1 MREWKRL
8 EEAALQQN
16 HDLLRCPAC
25 ADEPHAIHMDGNSKL
40 YRYSKAGGLVM
51 ASSYN
56 YQISNEYPNIV
67 FGKGPASKLD
77 DKSSLCILQLHLR
90 FFGYCEG

>member
-1 MREWKRL
+1 
-8 EEAALQQN
+8 
-16 HDLLRCPAC
+16 
-25 ADEPHAIHMDGNSKL
+25 
-40 YRYSKAGGLVM
+40 M
-51 ASSYN
+51 ASNYN